1 MPFGQDLKAIFD
13 ENRETR
19 RAELLEPP
27 VACPHDGTILEENDR
42 GERNC
47 PVGNYLWPRDGRLL

>member
-1 MPFGQDLKAIFD
+1 MPFGQDLKAIID

-47 PVGNYLWPRDGRLL
+47 PV